1 MITVVNKRTFKGE
14 HGVYIGR
21 GSVLGNP
28 YTHKQGTKAEY
39 VVGSVQEAVDY
50 YERYLVGKV
59 ANKDRDTCNEMNRLY
74 KYYKEHGE
82 LNLICYCKW
91 KGHEPC
97 HGDVIKNMLES
108 ALRKSA
114 DSWGRCLSEG
124 IPMNLT
130 KIPLNIAFKEPY
142 SRF

>member
-1 MITVVNKRTFKGE
+1 MINVVNKRTFKGE

-39 VVGSVQEAVDY
+39 VVGSVQEAVDS

-59 ANKDRDTCNEMNRLY
+59 VTKDKDTCNEMNRLY

-97 HGDVIKNMLES
+97 HGDVVKNMLES

-114 DSWGRCLSEG
+114 LRKV
-124 IPMNLT
+124 LT
-130 KIPLNIAFKEPY
+130 VDVGV
-142 SRF
+142 

>member
-1 MITVVNKRTFKGE
+1 MINVVNKRTFKGE

-50 YERYLVGKV
+50 YEGYLFGKV
-59 ANKDRDTCNEMNRLY
+59 VTKDKDICNELNRLY

-97 HGDVIKNMLES
+97 HGDVVKNMLES

-114 DSWGRCLSEG
+114 D
-124 IPMNLT
+124 I
-130 KIPLNIAFKEPY
+130 
-142 SRF
+142 

>member
-1 MITVVNKRTFKGE
+1 MINVVNKRTFKGE

-39 VVGSVQEAVDY
+39 VVESVEKAIQE
-50 YERYLVGKV
+50 YENDLLNKIS
-59 ANKDRDTCNEMNRLY
+59 NKDPSICGELNRLY

-114 DSWGRCLSEG
+114 DS
-124 IPMNLT
+124 
-130 KIPLNIAFKEPY
+130 
-142 SRF
+142 